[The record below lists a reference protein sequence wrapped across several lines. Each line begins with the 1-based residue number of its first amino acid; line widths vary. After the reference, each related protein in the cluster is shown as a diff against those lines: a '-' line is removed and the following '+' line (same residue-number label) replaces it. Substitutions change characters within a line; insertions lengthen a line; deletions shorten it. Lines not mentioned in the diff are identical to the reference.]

1 MNEEIRHPD
10 AVFAALKAKANA
22 RKQRHLTVLH
32 TLLREQQAQ
41 GQVQFTY
48 AYVGR
53 LSGDRGGPKL
63 QTIRNKAGEDYRTL
77 IEAWRVYA
85 RKGRVTSDAESKVV
99 ADETVLQDIDNPRL
113 RAHMGFIVSERN
125 QLRREVH
132 LLRAHAKITVDMR
145 PLPGVGRVD
154 GKNVIQV
161 LEPTAH
167 FTESELEAL
176 RAALSPAFLEQQHW
190 AEDADGRIVDLSTS
204 KRRVLFQVGFTH
216 AIRKILSEQV
226 KETPGP

>member
-1 MNEEIRHPD
+1 MHHEVEHPD
-10 AVFAALKAKANA
+10 AVFEALRAKANV
-22 RKQRHLTVLH
+22 RKQRNLTALH
-32 TLLREQQAQ
+32 TILREQQAQ

-48 AYVGR
+48 ASVGR

-63 QTIRNKAGEDYRTL
+63 QTIRNEAGEDYRTL
-77 IEAWRVYA
+77 IGAWRVYA
-85 RKGRVTSDAESKVV
+85 RKGRVTSDAESKAV

-125 QLRREVH
+125 QLRREVN

-161 LEPTAH
+161 LEPTAR

-176 RAALSPAFLEQQHW
+176 RAAISPAFLEQQHW
-190 AEDADGRIVDLSTS
+190 SEDEDGRILDASAS

-216 AIRKILSEQV
+216 AIRKILGEQA